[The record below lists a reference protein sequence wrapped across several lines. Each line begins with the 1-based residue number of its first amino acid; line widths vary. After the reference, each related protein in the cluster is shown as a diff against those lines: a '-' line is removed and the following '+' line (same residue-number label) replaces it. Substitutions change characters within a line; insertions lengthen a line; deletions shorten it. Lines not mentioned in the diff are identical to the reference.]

1 MGSNDNETCENDIY
15 TLTVSTSLTS
25 QFSTLNYLH
34 LIDNIAGED
43 IDLLATP
50 SYTFLARNDDFPS
63 RFRLVFKANENNN
76 DNEDFAFISNGDLII
91 NGMGTL
97 QIFDVLGRNLITQEV
112 SAVNYQLSTLNLN
125 YGVYVLQLNDG
136 SAIKTQKIIIK

>member
-1 MGSNDNETCENDIY
+1 MFGQKTKKR
-15 TLTVSTSLTS
+15 
-25 QFSTLNYLH
+25 
-34 LIDNIAGED
+34 G
-43 IDLLATP
+43 
-50 SYTFLARNDDFPS
+50 R
-63 RFRLVFKANENNN
+63 
-76 DNEDFAFISNGDLII
+76 DFAFISNGDLII

-112 SAVNYQLSTLNLN
+112 SAVNYQLSTLTLN